1 MDSQMI
7 ITIKEMGKSK
17 VTHQGQWK
25 INDEVTIDCYVT
37 DKEYRLLS
45 LRGTARAMNLVGG
58 GSGALLR
65 NLKSKWIQPYLS
77 VQLQEWVNGASNN
90 KLPKISGVS
99 GAAFIPFEAT
109 LFVDVCMAYINAR
122 NDDILTK
129 SQENIAGRLLRVM
142 SGFAK
147 GGIIALVDEQTGYQ
161 AVRAKNAILE
171 IVNAFVS
178 PELLPWQKRFPDIFY
193 QELFRLNGWEYTSE
207 TIKKKPKIIGKWT
220 RMLIY
225 KALPKGVL
233 EELEKNT
240 PKNGSGKKI
249 AKLHQSLTEDIG
261 HPALTAQIYMVI
273 GMFNSHRNMKEMLN
287 SFNAKIARDSG
298 QFEFKFD
305 EQGHTIEPK
314 EIITL
319 SLHNKNITKA
329 LNFNPNKDNPKKTKQ
344 LNLFD

>member
-7 ITIKEMGKSK
+7 ITIEEMGKAK

-45 LRGTARAMNLVGG
+45 LRGTARAMNLIGG

-77 VQLQEWVNGASNN
+77 VQLEEWINGASNN

-99 GAAFIPFEAT
+99 GPAFIPFEAT
-109 LFVDVCMAYINAR
+109 LFVDVCMAYSNAR
-122 NDDILTK
+122 NDGILTK
-129 SQENIAGRLLRVM
+129 GQEDIAGRLLRVM

-161 AVRAKNAILE
+161 EVRVKNAILE
-171 IVNAFVS
+171 VINAFVS
-178 PELLPWQKRFPDIFY
+178 PELLPWQKRFPDTYY

-207 TIKKKPKIIGKWT
+207 SIKKKPKIIGKWT

-240 PKNGSGKKI
+240 PKNKSGKKT

-298 QFEFKFD
+298 QLEFKFD
-305 EQGHTIEPK
+305 DNGHTIEEK
-314 EIITL
+314 DELII
-319 SLHNKNITKA
+319 SKYNKNKA
-329 LNFNPNKDNPKKTKQ
+329 INFNSNKKPKDKKPTQ
-344 LNLFD
+344 LKFFE